1 MIDFNKFSILSVMGK
16 KAGNLSDQEYTRT
29 VLANCDK
36 YLEDIKK
43 ARAEMLWLTFINGGH
58 YWVRT
63 SDLFRVKEARSHCA
77 KRP

>member
-16 KAGNLSDQEYTRT
+16 KAGNLSDHEYTRT

-43 ARAEMLWLTFINGGH
+43 ARAEIEQNKNKGTEE
-58 YWVRT
+58 
-63 SDLFRVKEARSHCA
+63 KEMYL
-77 KRP
+77 

>member
-36 YLEDIKK
+36 YLEEIREEIEKNRNNGTEEK
-43 ARAEMLWLTFINGGH
+43 EMYL
-58 YWVRT
+58 
-63 SDLFRVKEARSHCA
+63 
-77 KRP
+77 

>member
-36 YLEDIKK
+36 YLKEIREEIEKNRNNGTEGK
-43 ARAEMLWLTFINGGH
+43 EMYL
-58 YWVRT
+58 
-63 SDLFRVKEARSHCA
+63 
-77 KRP
+77 